1 MSYRIDRIIEVLDE
15 GKRCWSLDDAG
26 GNAGIFYREFVL
38 PLRDLHDEGLFERF
52 HELQSDDGGKKI
64 ISRVEIGGA
73 VKVDFDVR

>member
-15 GKRCWSLDDAG
+15 GKMLEPRRRGRECWY
-26 GNAGIFYREFVL
+26 FHREFVL